1 MTKNNMININNQPN
15 KSYQY
20 PKEDKEILAKM
31 RHHDYEGFNMAL
43 PPNASLLDKTKYR
56 ICKQILSYEYDNKL
70 TTEELA
76 KRINLSVP
84 ETKEILLCHIHKFTL
99 DRLTSYLA
107 NLFPSAEL
115 GIINLEPREKN
126 QFKAIKN

>member
-1 MTKNNMININNQPN
+1 MTKSNNQPN

-31 RHHDYEGFNMAL
+31 RHSDYEGFNMAL
-43 PPNASLLDKTKYR
+43 PPNATLLDKTKYR
-56 ICKQILSYEYDNKL
+56 ICKQILSYEHDNKL

-76 KRINLSVP
+76 TRINLSVP

-99 DRLTSYLA
+99 DRLITYFD
-107 NLFPSAEL
+107 NLHIP
-115 GIINLEPREKN
+115 LEIKTN
-126 QFKAIKN
+126 QNQI